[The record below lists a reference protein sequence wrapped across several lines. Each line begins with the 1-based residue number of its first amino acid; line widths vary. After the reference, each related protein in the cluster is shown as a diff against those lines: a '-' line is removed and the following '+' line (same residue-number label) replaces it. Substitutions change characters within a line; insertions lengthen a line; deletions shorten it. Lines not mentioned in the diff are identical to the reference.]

1 MGQPPLARKVSKG
14 PARCLAGAE
23 PVAGL
28 DLQMT
33 ELCLRGMRARPRGWE
48 DFLVGRN
55 VWLNM

>member
-1 MGQPPLARKVSKG
+1 MGQPPIARKVSKG
-14 PARCLAGAE
+14 PALCLAGAE

-28 DLQMT
+28 DLPMT
-33 ELCLRGMRARPRGWE
+33 ELYLRGMQARPRGWE